1 MGDAA
6 ELDNLMNMNNKLDN
20 QNENLATKKKDNEDN
35 IVRIKVIGDFKKFK
49 NELIHRL
56 QCRIEKLDRRLTLVD
71 LKYYDYK
78 RYYDGFSIFV
88 ITLSAILTIFEA
100 SKNLVNLEEQSKI
113 TQDFLNIIPIV
124 ISTLIGLIVSIIKF
138 KKYQDTMEN
147 IARSIEKSIF
157 TTFRMKKLK
166 EELYYMNKED
176 MEKTKQIYLEEIFT
190 LYNQTQSE
198 LQKNIGFKDLIR
210 YTNHQKV
217 SSLNAYKQNL
227 KLKSKKKNIIEKYKL
242 LGINDNDT
250 NRTEAEKTLED
261 FTSLDDCYVDD
272 DYLQLDIDDNYNGQ
286 NIEQNEQ
293 TNVKEDRF

>member
-1 MGDAA
+1 
-6 ELDNLMNMNNKLDN
+6 
-20 QNENLATKKKDNEDN
+20 
-35 IVRIKVIGDFKKFK
+35 
-49 NELIHRL
+49 
-56 QCRIEKLDRRLTLVD
+56 
-71 LKYYDYK
+71 
-78 RYYDGFSIFV
+78 
-88 ITLSAILTIFEA
+88 
-100 SKNLVNLEEQSKI
+100 
-113 TQDFLNIIPIV
+113 
-124 ISTLIGLIVSIIKF
+124 
-138 KKYQDTMEN
+138 MEN

-190 LYNQTQSE
+190 LYNQTQAE
-198 LQKNIGFKDLIR
+198 LQKNIGFKDFIR

-227 KLKSKKKNIIEKYKL
+227 KLKYKQDNIKGKYEL

-250 NRTEAEKTLED
+250 NKTKEKKTLAD
-261 FTSLDDCYVDD
+261 LTSLDDCYVDD

-293 TNVKEDRF
+293 TNVKEDRV